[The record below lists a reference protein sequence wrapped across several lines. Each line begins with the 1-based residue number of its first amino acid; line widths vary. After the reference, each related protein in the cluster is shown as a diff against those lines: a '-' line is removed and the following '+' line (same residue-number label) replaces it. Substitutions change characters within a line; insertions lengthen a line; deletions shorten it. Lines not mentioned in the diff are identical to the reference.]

1 MDWQEQKR
9 LTPEVWQVKAAAKE
23 IWMAN
28 LSRTNLRGAE
38 LFGSNL
44 GRRDLRGKDLR
55 PASTPGASGTAPS
68 DAAMRMLLQR
78 YRKWLLLVTLGPL
91 IASALFVTLAFSQ
104 SWQRYR
110 AGYFTEPYLQQY
122 ASPGA
127 VVTALEHALRRG
139 EFAVQAELQGMR
151 RPRDFGAS
159 AQMEMAVRLQSDSS
173 YEAYLFYDSA
183 RKTRHV
189 FYVHAVRGRWVLAPE
204 DAYFYLNSG
213 RWLRVALPLA
223 LSWWLLELAAVLAG
237 WGWGLGIKLRSTR

>member
-1 MDWQEQKR
+1 
-9 LTPEVWQVKAAAKE
+9 
-23 IWMAN
+23 
-28 LSRTNLRGAE
+28 
-38 LFGSNL
+38 
-44 GRRDLRGKDLR
+44 
-55 PASTPGASGTAPS
+55 
-68 DAAMRMLLQR
+68 MRLQR
-78 YRKWLLLVTLGPL
+78 YSKWLLLLALGPL

-110 AGYFTEPYLQQY
+110 AGYFTERYLQQY

-127 VVTALEHALRRG
+127 VVTTLERALRRG
-139 EFAVQAELQGMR
+139 EFALQAELQGLR
-151 RPRDFGAS
+151 SPRDFGAS